1 MTLEKHKYSL
11 LLMALLILV
20 VAPLVFGNRVQSS
33 LIFGVSSLA
42 VLLFGVLAALQHR
55 KARVLAIALAI
66 LATISQLSSFIFG
79 ARHFVQPKI
88 AIFVAFLLFIAVI
101 IVIDVLR
108 DEAATWDK
116 IQGAVSAYV
125 LFGVAWGLLY
135 AWVLMHDPQAI
146 TGAVQRTAENAGQPM
161 IYFSFVTLTTLGY
174 GDITPVSHT
183 ARTLAWLEAAFGQ
196 IYLVVLV
203 ARLVS
208 LQLVS
213 KQTNGNP

>member
-1 MTLEKHKYSL
+1 VERYKYTL
-11 LLMALLILV
+11 LLIALLALV
-20 VAPLVFGNRVQSS
+20 VAPLILGGTVESS
-33 LIFGVSSLA
+33 YVFGVSSL
-42 VLLFGVLAALQHR
+42 VVMLFGVLAALQHR
-55 KARVLAIALAI
+55 KARIVVIVLAALAA
-66 LATISQLSSFIFG
+66 LSQLSSFIFG
-79 ARHFVQPKI
+79 SHHYAQSKI
-88 AIFVAFLLFIAVI
+88 AVFAAFLLFIAVV

-116 IQGAVSAYV
+116 IQGAIAAYV
-125 LFGVAWGLLY
+125 VFGVAWGLLY
-135 AWVLMHDPQAI
+135 AWVILNDPQAFS
-146 TGAVQRTAENAGQPM
+146 GAVQRTAEDAGQPM

-208 LQLVS
+208 LQLTS
-213 KQTNGNP
+213 KVASSRNDG